1 MYFFGGKHIENEVFD
16 DEWKGEVERRV
27 QEIVNEGDLNGKEDT
42 QYLNRDIMEEETEAA
57 LQGLQKGKAPG
68 VILSTQTYC

>member
-1 MYFFGGKHIENEVFD
+1 M
-16 DEWKGEVERRV
+16 

-42 QYLNRDIMEEETEAA
+42 QYLNRDIMVEETEAA
-57 LQGLQKGKAPG
+57 YKVCRKEKHLG